1 MSPLPPKA
9 SPTIRQAILDALRDR
24 NRRFIDAG
32 SSTVT
37 WLSSWGLR
45 TNGFFDDLIVAL
57 EGSDLLF
64 LKPRNTPQS
73 PQAYQCILHYAEN
86 GDYAAVIVHVTLA
99 PKGQPPRVRVAVH
112 PSDTAK
118 TLPALRTF

>member
-1 MSPLPPKA
+1 MSSLPPKA
-9 SPTIRQAILDALRDR
+9 SRSIRQAILDALRDR
-24 NRRFIDAG
+24 NRRFIDDR
-32 SSTVT
+32 SSTIA
-37 WLSSWGLR
+37 WLTSWGIR
-45 TNGFFDDLIVAL
+45 TDGFFDDLIEAL

-64 LKPRNTPQS
+64 FKPKTTPQS
-73 PQAYQCILHYAEN
+73 PQAYQCILNYAEN
-86 GDYAAVIVHVTLA
+86 GEYAAVVVHVTLA